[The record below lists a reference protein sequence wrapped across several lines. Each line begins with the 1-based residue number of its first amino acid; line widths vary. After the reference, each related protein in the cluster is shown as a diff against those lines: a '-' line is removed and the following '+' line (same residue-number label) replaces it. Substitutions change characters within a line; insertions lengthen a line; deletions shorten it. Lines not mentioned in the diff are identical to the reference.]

1 MKTTTLTAIVNTL
14 TRAGFVADGQTAQ
27 EVVRVP
33 TVRSPLY
40 GNTGG
45 ERRTFGGRQRYTKL
59 GTTVRVTIGS
69 RTVNVYRVV
78 DGNTEFL
85 ANYKTREIDQEELF
99 NLLSTC

>member
-1 MKTTTLTAIVNTL
+1 MKTATLTAIVDAL
-14 TRAGFVADGQTAQ
+14 TRAGFVAAGQTAQ
-27 EVVRVP
+27 EIVRVP

-45 ERRTFGGRQRYTKL
+45 ERRTFGGRQRYTKP
-59 GTTVRVTIGS
+59 GTNVRVTIGP

-78 DGNTEFL
+78 DGKTEFL
-85 ANYKTREIDQEELF
+85 ANLKTNKIDLDELF